1 MKIIS
6 NGDTFAIYSDNM
18 HTYDLLPPQAYI
30 VRFEKMKGFFL
41 EKYQDIEITEKV
53 YGVHLSKVD
62 KVLRSFGTFERN
74 LGVILSGDKG
84 IGKSLF
90 AKVLSVEAIKIGLPL
105 IIVDRYYPGI
115 AAYLQSIEQ
124 EVVVLFD
131 EFDKT
136 YGEVKAMEGS
146 ASPQAELLTLFDGIS
161 TGKKIFVI
169 TCNDLHKL
177 NDFLV
182 NRPGRF
188 HYHFRFE
195 YPSPAEIEEYLK
207 DKIPEEMYG
216 EIPSIVNF
224 SRKVDLNYDSLR
236 ALAFE
241 ISSGLKFSE
250 AIEDLNIIN
259 YNDLS
264 EYNITLE
271 FTNGESLYCRGVRIN
286 MFKDESS
293 IDRYWLN
300 DGHGRQP
307 VAVDFDVCN
316 CQFSEND
323 GCYTIEPDDF
333 ILDYDDDDDAEKYK
347 ALTPKVLKFKRR
359 MPKSLRFA
367 V

>member
-1 MKIIS
+1 
-6 NGDTFAIYSDNM
+6 
-18 HTYDLLPPQAYI
+18 
-30 VRFEKMKGFFL
+30 
-41 EKYQDIEITEKV
+41 
-53 YGVHLSKVD
+53 
-62 KVLRSFGTFERN
+62 
-74 LGVILSGDKG
+74 
-84 IGKSLF
+84 
-90 AKVLSVEAIKIGLPL
+90 
-105 IIVDRYYPGI
+105 
-115 AAYLQSIEQ
+115 
-124 EVVVLFD
+124 
-131 EFDKT
+131 
-136 YGEVKAMEGS
+136 
-146 ASPQAELLTLFDGIS
+146 
-161 TGKKIFVI
+161 
-169 TCNDLHKL
+169 
-177 NDFLV
+177 LV

-216 EIPSIVNF
+216 EIPPIINF

-271 FTNGESLYCRGVRIN
+271 FTNGESLCYRCARIN

-293 IDRYWLN
+293 IDSYWLN

-307 VAVDFDVCN
+307 VAVDFDTCN

-323 GCYTIEPDDF
+323 GCYIIKPDGF
-333 ILDYDDDDDAEKYK
+333 QLHYDHDEGAEKYK
-347 ALTPKVLKFKRR
+347 TFTPKVLTLKRR
-359 MPKSLRFA
+359 MPKSLRYA